1 MLDVVKLVTVLLWQ
15 EGKPVR
21 LGKWRTL
28 DVAVGADDVSDPIME
43 G

>member
-1 MLDVVKLVTVLLWQ
+1 MLGVVKLAIVLLWQ

-28 DVAVGADDVSDPIME
+28 AVEVGADDV
-43 G
+43 